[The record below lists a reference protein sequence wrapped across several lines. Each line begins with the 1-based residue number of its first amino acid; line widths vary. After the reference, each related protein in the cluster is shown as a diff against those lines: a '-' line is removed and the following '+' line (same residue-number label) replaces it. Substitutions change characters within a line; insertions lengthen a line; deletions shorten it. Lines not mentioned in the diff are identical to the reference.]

1 MKKYEDKTMKLFS
14 FKKNKPL
21 PKTILTCGDIN
32 IRDPFVVCEDG
43 KYYLYGTRAKNF
55 GKKTAGFD
63 VYVSDDLVNWSQPH
77 ECFNSEKYNMNYQV
91 NWAPEVHKYKGR
103 YYMFATF
110 TRKYNKLRGTF
121 VLSSDSPMG
130 PFTPHSDSVV
140 TPEEWECLD
149 GTLYV
154 DKQGKPYIVF
164 CHEHTQIIDGTI
176 CYAPLSDNLKTIA
189 GEAVTLFKASEPYWA
204 DKSKF
209 PLEHRITD
217 GPYMYRTKDDELLML
232 WSTYIKGQYAQ
243 CLVRFGGGEIGTD
256 FEHLPPLVDND
267 GGHGML
273 FKNLEGNLTLTYH
286 TPNTKGSEHPYFVS
300 VKDTGK
306 SIEII

>member
-1 MKKYEDKTMKLFS
+1 MKLS
-14 FKKNKPL
+14 DLFKK
-21 PKTILTCGDIN
+21 KTSLTCKDIN
-32 IRDPFVVCEDG
+32 IRDPFVICEDG

-55 GKKTAGFD
+55 GKHTGGFD
-63 VYVSDDLVNWSQPH
+63 VYVSTDLVNWSLPH
-77 ECFNSEKYNMNYQV
+77 ECFNSKQFDMNYQV

-110 TRKYNKLRGTF
+110 TRPYNKLRGTF
-121 VLSSDSPMG
+121 VLSADSPMG
-130 PFTPHSDSVV
+130 PFTPHSNGVV

-176 CYAPLSDNLKTIA
+176 CYAPLSDDLKTLA

-209 PLEHRITD
+209 KLEHRITD
-217 GPYMYRTKDDELLML
+217 GPFMYRTVDNELLML
-232 WSTYIKGQYAQ
+232 WSTYIKGNYAQ
-243 CLVRFGGGEIGTD
+243 CLVRFSDGEIGTLHAD
-256 FEHLPPLVDND
+256 NPPSLQPA
-267 GGHGML
+267 GG
-273 FKNLEGNLTLTYH
+273 
-286 TPNTKGSEHPYFVS
+286 
-300 VKDTGK
+300 
-306 SIEII
+306 